1 MTPKE
6 SNMPMKG
13 GRPVSDLN
21 KGTNNNDAT
30 PEKRIVLLCEWLFE
44 LIDVVNGM
52 DELGRRKLMAI
63 NGMITD
69 TIAGRNTSFMICIPL
84 ICPPIHNMVVVT
96 SPIGDHAPPA
106 LAAIT
111 IMEAK

>member
-1 MTPKE
+1 M
-6 SNMPMKG
+6 
-13 GRPVSDLN
+13 DLN
-21 KGTNNNDAT
+21 AGTNSSEAMPANSM
-30 PEKRIVLLCEWLFE
+30 VLLCEEF
-44 LIDVVNGM
+44 DVVFGVVNEM

-63 NGMITD
+63 NGMIMD

-111 IMEAK
+111 IIEAK

>member
-1 MTPKE
+1 M
-6 SNMPMKG
+6 
-13 GRPVSDLN
+13 DLN
-21 KGTNNNDAT
+21 AGTNSNEAT
-30 PEKRIVLLCEWLFE
+30 PANSIVLLCEEF
-44 LIDVVNGM
+44 DVVFGIVNEL
-52 DELGRRKLMAI
+52 DELGKRKLMAI